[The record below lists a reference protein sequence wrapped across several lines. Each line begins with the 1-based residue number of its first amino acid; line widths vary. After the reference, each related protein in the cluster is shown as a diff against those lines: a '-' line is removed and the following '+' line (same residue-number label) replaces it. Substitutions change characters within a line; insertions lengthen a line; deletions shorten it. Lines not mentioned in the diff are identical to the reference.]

1 MVVVVIIEMT
11 LEVFFNWSLIF
22 IVVVSLVL
30 NTNRIIK
37 DKMVLGRLD
46 KRLYLLKI
54 VLGFGLKEVKL
65 SLDLVKII
73 DLDIYRVLIVDIED
87 IIRIVDRWV
96 AFRVILFLKPVV
108 LVIGMVDKHVEV
120 DFILINV
127 NVDFLIITNVIMKE
141 DYNTTNTKQ
150 RNLNIVF
157 YVI

>member
-1 MVVVVIIEMT
+1 
-11 LEVFFNWSLIF
+11 
-22 IVVVSLVL
+22 
-30 NTNRIIK
+30 
-37 DKMVLGRLD
+37 MVLGRLD